1 MGKKSLAKNSI
12 FNMAYKGFTALFPLI
27 TTSYVSHVLL
37 PAGVG
42 RVSYANTI
50 AAYFV
55 LIASLGLPSYGVKAI
70 AQSNVNKEQRSRTF
84 LELFLINFAA
94 TVLCTIAYYLFV
106 NYFPHF
112 ADRKPL
118 FNVMG
123 LMLILN
129 IFNIDWFYQGMEE
142 YVYISVRSFIVKI
155 ASFGL
160 MLLFVKDESDYL
172 IYALIL
178 CIATAGNNLWNAW
191 NLRKYISLEEIC
203 HSRQGKAAD
212 TGLHIGKHMR
222 PVMILLASSIAT
234 DIYTMLDSVM
244 LEYYYGE
251 TNVGYYSNAV
261 KIVRM
266 TYTVVIALV
275 AVFYPRISMCYKQ
288 KDYKTGNAL
297 INRGTQILLLLALP
311 CAAGLL
317 ATAEYVVPLL
327 FGRAF
332 DPAIPTLRILSV
344 LILIFSI
351 AYFLGHIILT
361 ATGMEK
367 MILRATV
374 TGAVVNVCANFALIP
389 VLKQDGAAIASVL
402 SEAVVTVILLV
413 HAKKYYILKFSRHY
427 ILTLTIAL
435 LAMLA
440 VTFGLEQLITNR
452 VWMILFVIAAAGVV
466 YFAVLIILRNEIVEE
481 LWKKVRVYAKRRQG

>member
-12 FNMAYKGFTALFPLI
+12 FVCALNSIFAEKWI
-27 TTSYVSHVLL
+27 KSSYVSHVLL

-70 AQSNVNKEQRSRTF
+70 AQSNVDKEQRSRTF

-160 MLLFVKDESDYL
+160 MLLFVKDERDYL

-191 NLRKYISLEEIC
+191 NLRKYISLEGIC
-203 HSRQGKAAD
+203 HSRQGKVAD

-452 VWMILFVIAAAGVV
+452 VWMILFVIAVAGVV

>member
-1 MGKKSLAKNSI
+1 
-12 FNMAYKGFTALFPLI
+12 
-27 TTSYVSHVLL
+27 
-37 PAGVG
+37 
-42 RVSYANTI
+42 
-50 AAYFV
+50 
-55 LIASLGLPSYGVKAI
+55 
-70 AQSNVNKEQRSRTF
+70 
-84 LELFLINFAA
+84 
-94 TVLCTIAYYLFV
+94 
-106 NYFPHF
+106 
-112 ADRKPL
+112 
-118 FNVMG
+118 
-123 LMLILN
+123 
-129 IFNIDWFYQGMEE
+129 MEE

-160 MLLFVKDESDYL
+160 MFLFVKDESDYL

-191 NLRKYISLEEIC
+191 NLRRYISLEVIGRRK
-203 HSRQGKAAD
+203 HGIAAD

-288 KDYKTGNAL
+288 KDYETGNAL

-311 CAAGLL
+311 CVAGLM
-317 ATAEYVVPLL
+317 ATSGYVVPLL
-327 FGRAF
+327 FGKAF
-332 DPAIPTLRILSV
+332 DPAISTLRILSI

-402 SEAVVTVILLV
+402 SEVVVTTILLV
-413 HAKKYYILKFSRHY
+413 HAKKYYVLKFSRHY
-427 ILTLTIAL
+427 ILSLVMAL
-435 LAMLA
+435 LVMLA
-440 VTFGLEQLITNR
+440 VVFGMERLLGKSPWMVLLII
-452 VWMILFVIAAAGVV
+452 VAAGIV
-466 YFAVLIILRNEIVEE
+466 YFAVLLLLHNEIVEK
-481 LWKKVRVYAKRRQG
+481 LVKKIKSRGKHL

>member
-1 MGKKSLAKNSI
+1 M
-12 FNMAYKGFTALFPLI
+12 LF
-27 TTSYVSHVLL
+27 
-37 PAGVG
+37 
-42 RVSYANTI
+42 
-50 AAYFV
+50 
-55 LIASLGLPSYGVKAI
+55 
-70 AQSNVNKEQRSRTF
+70 
-84 LELFLINFAA
+84 
-94 TVLCTIAYYLFV
+94 
-106 NYFPHF
+106 
-112 ADRKPL
+112 
-118 FNVMG
+118 
-123 LMLILN
+123 
-129 IFNIDWFYQGMEE
+129 
-142 YVYISVRSFIVKI
+142 
-155 ASFGL
+155 
-160 MLLFVKDESDYL
+160 FVKDESDYL

-344 LILIFSI
+344 LILIFQS
-351 AYFLGHIILT
+351 HIFWDI
-361 ATGMEK
+361 
-367 MILRATV
+367 
-374 TGAVVNVCANFALIP
+374 
-389 VLKQDGAAIASVL
+389 S
-402 SEAVVTVILLV
+402 S
-413 HAKKYYILKFSRHY
+413 
-427 ILTLTIAL
+427 
-435 LAMLA
+435 
-440 VTFGLEQLITNR
+440 
-452 VWMILFVIAAAGVV
+452 
-466 YFAVLIILRNEIVEE
+466 
-481 LWKKVRVYAKRRQG
+481 